1 MYKGLDVLAR
11 GSLTTADGNIY
22 NVLFADTPDQ
32 PGNAELLYYVPADV
46 TSKCGSRSSQ
56 MNDKHTNFVLSALD
70 THLNLAFQPLDPTYY
85 CSLSL

>member
-22 NVLFADTPDQ
+22 DVLFADTPDQ

-46 TSKCGSRSSQ
+46 TPQ
-56 MNDKHTNFVLSALD
+56 MRLS
-70 THLNLAFQPLDPTYY
+70 
-85 CSLSL
+85 